1 MRELFSLDPAV
12 VFLNHGSYGAC
23 PQPVMAALHDW
34 QRQMER
40 NPVEFLGRR
49 SATLLRDAREALA
62 AFVGA
67 QADHLVLVPNAT
79 TGVNIVARSLA
90 LQAGDEVLGTTL
102 EYGACDAT
110 WQFVCQRAQAQY
122 RRAAISLPFERERF
136 VDQVMAGV
144 TARTRL
150 IFVSHL
156 ASTTAL
162 ILPVADLVAAA
173 HARGLPVLVD
183 GAHAPGQLDLDLD
196 AIGADYYTGNGHKW
210 LCGPKGVAF
219 LHARPEHHAALDAT
233 VTSWGYLAA
242 GEGDAQGQGGHTG
255 FDAYTGRSL
264 FERRLQWQGT
274 RDICGCLALTAALDF
289 HRQHLTPEVRQRC
302 HDHAVALMHEM
313 AAHFGLAPI
322 GRDDDFA
329 QMAPLPVPATDA
341 EALRQ
346 RLFEQH
352 HIEVPVTQ
360 HQGRC
365 FVRVSVQGYNTRAE
379 LETLAQTLRQT
390 WAA

>member
-1 MRELFSLDPAV
+1 MRELFGLDPAV

-23 PQPVMAALHDW
+23 PQPVMDALHDW

-49 SATLLRDAREALA
+49 SATLLRTAREALA

-67 QADHLVLVPNAT
+67 QADHLVFVSNAT
-79 TGVNIVARSLA
+79 TGVNIVARSLD
-90 LQAGDEVLGTTL
+90 LRPGDEVLGTTL

-122 RRAAISLPFERERF
+122 RRAPISLPFRREDF
-136 VDQVMAGV
+136 VDQVMAAV
-144 TARTRL
+144 TPRTRL
-150 IFVSHL
+150 VFVSHL

-162 ILPVADLVAAA
+162 LLPVAELVAAA

-183 GAHAPGQLDLDLD
+183 GAHAPGQVALELD

-242 GEGDAQGQGGHTG
+242 GEGGHTG

-289 HRQHLTPEVRQRC
+289 HRQHLTPDLRQRC
-302 HDHAVALMHEM
+302 HEYALALMHDM
-313 AAHFGLAPI
+313 AAHFGLPPI
-322 GRDDDFA
+322 GADDDFA

-341 EALRQ
+341 EALRR

-360 HQGRC
+360 HEGRC
-365 FVRVSVQGYNTRAE
+365 FVRVSVQGYNTRSE
-379 LETLAQTLRQT
+379 LESLAQALR
-390 WAA
+390 AAFAA